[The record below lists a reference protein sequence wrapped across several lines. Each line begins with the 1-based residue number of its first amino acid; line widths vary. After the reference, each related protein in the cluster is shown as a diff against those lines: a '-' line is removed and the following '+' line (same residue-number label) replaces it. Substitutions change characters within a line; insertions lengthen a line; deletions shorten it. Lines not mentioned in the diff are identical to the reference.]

1 MHIFQSKNGSQ
12 PTFPPQ
18 HQPFPLFIL
27 GLPGAI
33 TAHLPS
39 HHHHQ
44 GSSTDPPSLPR
55 VGVRRR
61 TWEGE

>member
-12 PTFPPQ
+12 PVFPSQ
-18 HQPFPLFIL
+18 HQPVPVFIL

-39 HHHHQ
+39 HHPHQ
-44 GSSTDPPSLPR
+44 GSSTDLPSLPR
-55 VGVRRR
+55 AGDGRG
-61 TWEGE
+61 T